1 MKIVISVFLMAV
13 LCSCAARR
21 AHRHAHAHAHAEKH
35 AHEHS
40 GADHSHEG
48 EVNHTHYKVGHVVT
62 VLPRRCVRRTVR
74 GAVFYHDGHH
84 WYRKHARG
92 YIVVVKP

>member
-1 MKIVISVFLMAV
+1 MKLLLSVLLMIL

-21 AHRHAHAHAHAEKH
+21 AHRHAHAHEAAERHAEKH
-35 AHEHS
+35 S
-40 GADHSHEG
+40 NDHSHEG
-48 EVNHTHYKVGHVVT
+48 HVEHSHHKVGHVVT
-62 VLPRRCVRRTVR
+62 VLTRRCVTRTVR

-92 YIVVVKP
+92 YIIVVKP